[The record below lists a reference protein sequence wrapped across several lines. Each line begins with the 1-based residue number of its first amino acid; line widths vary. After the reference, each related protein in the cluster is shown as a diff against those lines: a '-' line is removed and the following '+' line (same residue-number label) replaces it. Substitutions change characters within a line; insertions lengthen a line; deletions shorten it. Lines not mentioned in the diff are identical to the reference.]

1 MFHKQKNTFVSGSAE
16 VWRNVFSQSRGQC
29 SKPTRAILKLKLH
42 HLVKFTHVLD
52 IRFFREAFFPL
63 CPVQTLPQMSF
74 ACFCHRFMLPQG
86 DEKSFK
92 NILHNQRRP
101 FLRTICISTEP
112 RLTADC
118 AIPSTK
124 RERPLCTEA
133 KVSTCLVCSLVRTK
147 LSIFP

>member
-1 MFHKQKNTFVSGSAE
+1 MFSTSDSFE
-16 VWRNVFSQSRGQC
+16 
-29 SKPTRAILKLKLH
+29 KPSS
-42 HLVKFTHVLD
+42 
-52 IRFFREAFFPL
+52 PL
-63 CPVQTLPQMSF
+63 CPLQTLPQMSF

-86 DEKSFK
+86 GDKSFK

-101 FLRTICISTEP
+101 FHRTMCISTEP

-118 AIPSTK
+118 AIPSRK

-147 LSIFP
+147 LSIFPSRLPHSTPTLKPISRSSPHSAPAPHTCSPD